1 MEIIIVI
8 AGIALCAMGFE
19 IIGAILI
26 LTVPTGIWNGK

>member
-8 AGIALCAMGFE
+8 TRITLCAMGFE
-19 IIGAILI
+19 IVGAILI